1 MSSPPFLPGLF
12 QLTDPFYLLPSQMQM
27 SVQASPVWTLILAK
41 IWLVDIT
48 ATVSQDGSDK
58 IVTSVSIYLF
68 FSPWKSLLQ
77 WPVLPVT
84 SFTSGYFHFL
94 STQHRCSLASLT
106 FPTCGNSLA
115 SCFGELNL
123 SLCMHAAWL
132 FQGFYGWFGFT
143 CSFLS
148 NLQPDLCT
156 LDLPQWWTEN
166 NLTYK
171 LHVIFFLLRHQQLSR
186 SVPEWSSVQG
196 VDVFPFLLTF
206 KWRGGGKPGWNFFF
220 F

>member
-1 MSSPPFLPGLF
+1 MSFLPPFPPWFLSIDGP
-12 QLTDPFYLLPSQMQM
+12 LLPPAFTDANECAGQPCVNAYSCKNLIGGYHCNCFPGWFGQNCNISQYFVFFCFF
-27 SVQASPVWTLILAK
+27 SLK
-41 IWLVDIT
+41 
-48 ATVSQDGSDK
+48 
-58 IVTSVSIYLF
+58 VTSTVPLS
-68 FSPWKSLLQ
+68 
-77 WPVLPVT
+77 VT

-156 LDLPQWWTEN
+156 LDSPQWWTEN
-166 NLTYK
+166 NLTNK
-171 LHVIFFLLRHQQLSR
+171 LHVVFALLRRQQLSR

-196 VDVFPFLLTF
+196 VDVFHF
-206 KWRGGGKPGWNFFF
+206 
-220 F
+220 